1 MAAITKC
8 SDFGAQE
15 NKIHHC
21 FHFIPIHLPGS
32 DEMDPMI
39 FVFLMLSFK
48 PDIPS
53 SLSPSSRGSCSSSSF
68 PLMGKKKKNISRGK
82 VIVSPN
88 TGPKGENYLKGDIN
102 LWVFR
107 HGGFPSGL
115 AIKNLLTKQEM
126 QIWSLGSGRYP
137 GKWNGN
143 PFQDSCPH
151 GQRSLTGYSS
161 LSCKQLDTTE
171 LLSTH
176 VGT

>member
-1 MAAITKC
+1 MAAITNC
-8 SDFGAQE
+8 QDFGAPQ

-21 FHFIPIHLPGS
+21 FYFIPIHLPGS
-32 DEMDPMI
+32 DGTDPMF

-48 PDIPS
+48 PDFNS
-53 SLSPSSRGSCSSSSF
+53 SLSPSSRGSLI
-68 PLMGKKKKNISRGK
+68 PLRPSLYWEKKPIDWGK

-88 TGPKGENYLKGDIN
+88 TAPKGENYLKGNIN

-107 HGGFPSGL
+107 HGGFPSGSVV
-115 AIKNLLTKQEM
+115 KNLPIKQEM
-126 QIWSLGSGRYP
+126 QIKSLGSSRYP
-137 GKWNGN
+137 GKGNGH

-176 VGT
+176 AGT